1 MDTIKDTTLNDEYLV
16 DIQLA
21 ENEEVSEDD
30 SEYNKS
36 GDTCEDKRKLLKK
49 TRIVRQT
56 WSISEIYQKI
66 QKDSLYLDPVYQR
79 QKIWKKDKQTAFI
92 ESLYMG
98 IIVPPIYVVE
108 TSSKDVLKPNTYE
121 VVDGKQRLT
130 AIMEFLNGK
139 LQLVEKSLEYYTDW
153 FGGRKFE
160 QIREEHEEETNEMLS
175 SVLDIYVI
183 TSNSPEFTKYDIF
196 SRLNKGAEKLKVNE
210 IRKAIY
216 RSDMLRYIEEYVNDK
231 VEKEDM
237 QYFSVFTPN
246 DIKRY
251 EDFGRFFKSIA
262 FYVRSDIKKGVV
274 NGYNSRPREM
284 INDVLHDIQQ
294 DEIVINHGDL
304 QIILDSTIELEELLQ
319 KESGRECLIDAMIPF
334 VVGGYDVKEKLHDVL
349 EDNEIKQTFVKSAT
363 TTTNV
368 NKRLKRVKELLDI

>member
-160 QIREEHEEETNEMLS
+160 QIREEHETNEMLS

>member
-368 NKRLKRVKELLDI
+368 NKRLKRVKERLDI